1 MPGLEAPRVI
11 RLESAE
17 KTPFGPLSHYQA
29 LLGHGDMQGHT
40 PIFTGMQTCQP
51 GYQTAPHYHPYL
63 ETLFILEGTMEAW
76 MIGQEHTVHTLKPGD
91 TIALPPGQAHAFRNP
106 GPGVLRLLG
115 IHANPE
121 RIVHRLESP

>member
-1 MPGLEAPRVI
+1 MTQLSEPRIV
-11 RLESAE
+11 RLDTAE

-29 LLGHGDMQGHT
+29 LLGQGDT

-51 GYQTAPHYHPYL
+51 GYQTAPHHHPYL
-63 ETLFILEGTMEAW
+63 ETLFILEGTMQAW
-76 MIGQEHTVHTLKPGD
+76 MIGQEDTVHTLQPGD
-91 TIALPPGQAHAFRNP
+91 TIAIPPNRPHAFRNP

-121 RIVHRLESP
+121 RIVHRLPEP